1 MKLGISWTWRWFDYS
16 IAIVAVIAG
25 FAIWFVPNFENSPE
39 IKKLYAEQQALKE
52 ARLKREAIAA
62 EIKKEREDLGLVFI
76 GPPAEE
82 PKKSPPPKGK

>member
-1 MKLGISWTWRWFDYS
+1 MSWTWRWFDYS
-16 IAIVAVIAG
+16 IAIMAVIAG

-62 EIKKEREDLGLVFI
+62 EIKKEQEELGLVFI
-76 GPPAEE
+76 GPPDEE
-82 PKKSPPPKGK
+82 PQKAAPPKGK

>member
-1 MKLGISWTWRWFDYS
+1 MSWTWRWFDYS

-39 IKKLYAEQQALKE
+39 IKKLYAEQRALKE

-62 EIKKEREDLGLVFI
+62 EIKKEQEELGLVFI

-82 PKKSPPPKGK
+82 AKKEPAPKGK

>member
-1 MKLGISWTWRWFDYS
+1 MSWTWRWLDYS

-39 IKKLYAEQQALKE
+39 IRELYAEQKALKE

-62 EIKKEREDLGLVFI
+62 EIKKEQEELGLVFI

-82 PKKSPPPKGK
+82 PKKAPPPKAN

>member
-1 MKLGISWTWRWFDYS
+1 MVWTWRWFDYS

-39 IKKLYAEQQALKE
+39 IKKLYAEQRALKE
-52 ARLKREAIAA
+52 QRLKYEAQQA
-62 EIKKEREDLGLVFI
+62 EIKKEHEELGLVFI

-82 PKKSPPPKGK
+82 PKKEPVPKGK

>member
-1 MKLGISWTWRWFDYS
+1 MSWTWRWFDYS

-39 IKKLYAEQQALKE
+39 IQKLYAQQRELKE

-62 EIKKEREDLGLVFI
+62 EIKKEQEELGLVFI
-76 GPPAEE
+76 SPSPEE
-82 PKKSPPPKGK
+82 PKKEPAPKAK

>member
-1 MKLGISWTWRWFDYS
+1 MSWTWRWFDYS

-39 IKKLYAEQQALKE
+39 IKKLYAEQKALKE

-62 EIKKEREDLGLVFI
+62 EIKKEQEELGLVFI
-76 GPPAEE
+76 APPAEE
-82 PKKSPPPKGK
+82 SKKTPPPKAK